1 MKVEMD
7 ERPNTRQD
15 ARQAMNAG
23 DRRPTGS
30 TAARIAWRV
39 LIVLIT
45 LGAVAWLVSS
55 GIRARE
61 DSRKLLETET
71 KELST
76 RTVSVV
82 HPKQAAPVQEITLP
96 ANIQASAEAPIYAR
110 TNGYLKRWT
119 ADIGARVKAGELLAE
134 IDTPEL
140 YQQYQQARA
149 DLATAEANLR
159 LAEITNARS
168 AKLFQDSLI
177 SSQDADNA
185 SGNLDVRKAAVESAQ
200 FNVKRLEEM
209 QSFNRIYAPFDGLIT
224 ARNIDV
230 GSLIDSGGSG
240 GPAKELFHLVATQK
254 LRVFVSVPQ
263 TYSRA
268 AKPGMTVDITLQEL
282 PGRHFQGI
290 LARTTNAID
299 PSTRTLLTQIDV
311 DNSSN
316 EILPGSFGEAHLRLP
331 SPGSAFLI
339 PSNALLFRSEGAQ
352 LAEVQEGSRILL
364 VPVKLGRDFGTEL
377 EILSGLRGDESIVVN
392 PPDNLVTGQPVQVAA
407 PEADARKK

>member
-7 ERPNTRQD
+7 ERPETPQTLD
-15 ARQAMNAG
+15 GA
-23 DRRPTGS
+23 DRRPSGS
-30 TAARIAWRV
+30 MAARIFLRT

-45 LGAVAWLVSS
+45 LGAVAWLVTS

-61 DSRKLLETET
+61 ESRKVLQTET
-71 KELST
+71 QDRAT

-96 ANIQASAEAPIYAR
+96 ANIQAFAEAPIYAR

-140 YQQYQQARA
+140 SQQIQQARA

-159 LAEITNARS
+159 LAELTAARY
-168 AKLFQDSLI
+168 AELFKASI
-177 SSQDADNA
+177 ASRQDADNA
-185 SGNLDVRKAAVESAQ
+185 SGNLDARKTAVDSAQ
-200 FNVKRLEEM
+200 FNVKRLEET
-209 QSFNRIYAPFDGLIT
+209 QSFNKIYAPFDGLIT

-230 GSLIDSGGSG
+230 GSLIDSGSAG

-268 AKPGMTVDITLQEL
+268 AKLGMTVDITLPEL
-282 PGRHFQGI
+282 PGRRFQGI
-290 LARTTNAID
+290 LTRSTNAID

-331 SPGSAFLI
+331 SPAAAFLI
-339 PSNALLFRSEGAQ
+339 PANALLFRSEGTQ
-352 LAEVQEGSRILL
+352 VAEVQEGSRILL
-364 VPVKLGRDFGTEL
+364 VSVKLGRDFGTEL
-377 EILSGLRGDESIVVN
+377 EVVSGLSGDESIVVN
-392 PPDNLVTGQPVQVAA
+392 PPDNLVTGQPVLVAS
-407 PEADARKK
+407 PEASAKKK